1 MLAAA
6 MYHNKN
12 PIDSISELVSPIG
25 LIAGSGSFPRE
36 FAENA
41 ISRGLKV
48 RIVGIRG
55 EVDPAL
61 EKLADRFEVVS
72 VGQVGK
78 LVRYLKN
85 YGISQVAFAG
95 GVTRVN
101 FVDGF
106 RMDWTAIRMLS
117 KLRSFNDD
125 SILRGI
131 IGLVEESG
139 MQVFAPS
146 LLLANSVPKKGV
158 LTTKT
163 LSEEEIFEAKI
174 GWDAARAIGHLDIG
188 QSVIVRNKTVI
199 AVEAVE
205 GTDATIART
214 KAVSGIGGVLV
225 KLAKEIQD
233 LRIDLPTVGVKTIEG
248 MKDSRLSALVLEAG
262 RSIIL
267 QPDEVVRLAN
277 SAGIS
282 ITVCAESDEL
292 RSI

>member
-1 MLAAA
+1 M
-6 MYHNKN
+6 HVSKS
-12 PIDSISELVSPIG
+12 PIDSPSQLISPIG
-25 LIAGSGSFPRE
+25 LIAGSGTFPRE
-36 FAENA
+36 FTENA

-61 EKLADRFEVVS
+61 EKLSDRFEIVS

-78 LVRYLKN
+78 LVRNLRSYAV
-85 YGISQVAFAG
+85 SQVAFAG

-117 KLRSFNDD
+117 KLKSFNDD

-131 IGLVEESG
+131 INLVECSG

-146 LLLANSVPKKGV
+146 LLLANSVPRKGV
-158 LTTKT
+158 LTTKSLT
-163 LSEEEIFEAKI
+163 KEEIFEAKL

-188 QSVIVRNKTVI
+188 QSVIIRNKTVI

-205 GTDATIART
+205 GTDATIARA
-214 KAVSGIGGVLV
+214 KAVSGTGGILV

-233 LRIDLPTVGVKTIEG
+233 LRIDLPTVGIKTIEG
-248 MKDSRLSALVLEAG
+248 MKESRLSALVLEAG

-292 RSI
+292 RSL